1 MSKLEVDQVDPQ
13 SSTNLT
19 LGTSGDTII
28 IPSGVTLN
36 AGASTLTLP
45 DDSVTLAKMASGTDG
60 NIISYGAGS
69 PPAFEALPAGAT
81 NEGAFHAYL
90 STAVVNFSASTNTT
104 VPFNAEKFDNGSNFN
119 VSNYT
124 YTAPSAGKYFFVT
137 SFRTNNAS
145 LSNSGNGTVF
155 NLEIMSG
162 TTIVAANYTRLFGD
176 YTMANVS
183 CVIDL
188 AAGAALTA
196 RVYLA
201 SSTQATMNGG
211 STGSQ
216 VYFSGFELAI

>member
-1 MSKLEVDQVDPQ
+1 MATLFVDKLDPQ
-13 SSTNLT
+13 S
-19 LGTSGDTII
+19 GTALQIGSSGDTIT
-28 IPSGVTLN
+28 IPSGVTITN
-36 AGASTLTLP
+36 
-45 DDSVTLAKMASGTDG
+45 SGTA
-60 NIISYGAGS
+60 NN
-69 PPAFEALPAGAT
+69 FGAT

-201 SSTQATMNGG
+201 SSTQAVFNGG

-216 VYFSGFELAI
+216 VYFSGFKLAI

>member
-1 MSKLEVDQVDPQ
+1 MATLFVDKLDPQ
-13 SSTNLT
+13 S
-19 LGTSGDTII
+19 GTALQIGSSGDTIT
-28 IPSGVTLN
+28 IPSGVTITN
-36 AGASTLTLP
+36 
-45 DDSVTLAKMASGTDG
+45 SGTA
-60 NIISYGAGS
+60 NN
-69 PPAFEALPAGAT
+69 FGAT

>member
-1 MSKLEVDQVDPQ
+1 MATLFVDKLDPQ
-13 SSTNLT
+13 S
-19 LGTSGDTII
+19 GTALQIGSSGDTIT
-28 IPSGVTLN
+28 IPSGVTITN
-36 AGASTLTLP
+36 
-45 DDSVTLAKMASGTDG
+45 SGTA
-60 NIISYGAGS
+60 NN
-69 PPAFEALPAGAT
+69 FGAT

-216 VYFSGFELAI
+216 VYFSGFKLAI

>member
-1 MSKLEVDQVDPQ
+1 MATLFVDKLDPQ
-13 SSTNLT
+13 S
-19 LGTSGDTII
+19 GTALQIGSSGDTIT
-28 IPSGVTLN
+28 IPSGVTITN
-36 AGASTLTLP
+36 
-45 DDSVTLAKMASGTDG
+45 SGTA
-60 NIISYGAGS
+60 NN
-69 PPAFEALPAGAT
+69 FGAT

-137 SFRTNNAS
+137 SFRTNTAS

-216 VYFSGFELAI
+216 VYFSGFKLAI

>member
-1 MSKLEVDQVDPQ
+1 MATLFVDKLDPQ
-13 SSTNLT
+13 S
-19 LGTSGDTII
+19 GTALQIGSSGDTIT
-28 IPSGVTLN
+28 IPSGVTITN
-36 AGASTLTLP
+36 
-45 DDSVTLAKMASGTDG
+45 SGTA
-60 NIISYGAGS
+60 NN
-69 PPAFEALPAGAT
+69 FGAT

-137 SFRTNNAS
+137 GWRTNNAS

-216 VYFSGFELAI
+216 VYFSGFKLAI